1 MTAVQALRTDPGAS
15 PSRVRIPDTRGGARD
30 GGALGFGSSRY
41 AHIDAGPSG
50 LSATCICVI
59 GVLWTV
65 MQRRPDSSAEAY
77 IEAFVSVSKSRIRE
91 SGNPVCGIGRE
102 SPFDPGG
109 PGGDF

>member
-65 MQRRPDSSAEAY
+65 MQRRPDSSEEAY
-77 IEAFVSVSKSRIRE
+77 IEAFVSSQNPG
-91 SGNPVCGIGRE
+91 SGNPGSGMRYRAREPFRPGR
-102 SPFDPGG
+102 SRG
-109 PGGDF
+109 